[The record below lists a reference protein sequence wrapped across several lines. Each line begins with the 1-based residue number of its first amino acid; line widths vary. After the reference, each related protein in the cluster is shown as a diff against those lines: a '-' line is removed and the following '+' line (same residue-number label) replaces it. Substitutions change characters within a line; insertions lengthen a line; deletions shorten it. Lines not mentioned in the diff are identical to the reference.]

1 MWFCRKVQY
10 CYIEG
15 ATLEDLPLSR
25 AAALLTLA
33 LPADDGHLPL
43 HRRLYL
49 ALRESM
55 LDGRLAEGA
64 ALPSSRALAAQLG
77 IARNTVLA
85 AYDQLAAEG
94 FTEGRHGSGT
104 RVAARPRPKGEP
116 APRPA
121 PPIRPSLD
129 GKAGE
134 WGAAPPVM
142 LVRDPTRPFAPG
154 VPDLAAFPHAEWRR
168 VLGRL
173 WRRPPLDLMCGIDPL
188 GHPPLRRAIA
198 EHLGRTRAVRCTPDQ
213 VMIVGGSQQALDLVA
228 RVLLAP
234 GDAVLVEDPCYGG
247 LAAVLRAA
255 GARVHAVP
263 VDGDGFDPERAERA
277 CPQARLA
284 FVTPSHQF
292 PTGATM
298 PLTRR
303 LALVDWAARSGGWIV
318 EDDYD
323 SDFRHAGPATAS
335 LQGLDRGERTIYLGT
350 FSKSMFPGLRL
361 GWLVLPPALAPAF
374 TNARRVADMAPAGV
388 TQAAMAAFMDEGH
401 FGAHLRRM
409 RTLYGQRR
417 TRLLAAAPAILK
429 SGLRLTAGEAGLH
442 AILWLPEGSDDF
454 KAAELARAH
463 GLAPTPIGFHR
474 VTKGPPGLIL
484 GYGNL
489 AGWSVEDALRHLQTA
504 INPLIQAN

>member
-1 MWFCRKVQY
+1 M
-10 CYIEG
+10 
-15 ATLEDLPLSR
+15 PR
-25 AAALLTLA
+25 AASGLTLT
-33 LPADDGHLPL
+33 LPADDGVLPL

-49 ALRESM
+49 ALRESV

-64 ALPSSRALAAQLG
+64 PLPSSRALAVQLG
-77 IARNTVLA
+77 VARNTVLA

-94 FTEGRHGSGT
+94 FVEGRRGSGT

-121 PPIRPSLD
+121 SPPLPPE
-129 GKAGE
+129 GPAKAWGE
-134 WGAAPPVM
+134 APPMM
-142 LVRDPTRPFAPG
+142 LARDPTRPFAPG
-154 VPDLAAFPHAEWRR
+154 VPDLAAFPHGEWRR
-168 VLGRL
+168 ILGRL
-173 WRRPPLDLMCGIDPL
+173 WRRPPLDLMSGIDPL

-198 EHLGRTRAVRCTPDQ
+198 GHLGRTRAVRCTPEQ

-234 GDAVLVEDPCYGG
+234 GDAVLAEDPCYGG

-263 VDGDGFDPERAERA
+263 VDGDGFDPELADRT
-277 CPQARLA
+277 CPRARLA

-298 PLTRR
+298 PLARR
-303 LALVDWAARSGGWIV
+303 LALIDWAARGGGWIV

-335 LQGLDRGERTIYLGT
+335 LQGLDRNERTIYLGT

-374 TNARRVADMAPAGV
+374 TNARRVADMAPAGL

-409 RTLYGQRR
+409 RALYGQRR
-417 TRLLAAAPAILK
+417 ARLLAVGPAIL
-429 SGLRLTAGEAGLH
+429 GPRLRLSAGEAGLH
-442 AILWLPEGSDDF
+442 AIVWLPRGCDDF
-454 KAAELARAH
+454 RAAEAARAH
-463 GLAPTPIGFHR
+463 GLAPTPVGFHR

-484 GYGNL
+484 GYGNM
-489 AGWSVEDALRHLQTA
+489 AGWSIEDALERLHSSLK
-504 INPLIQAN
+504 PLIQAN

>member
-1 MWFCRKVQY
+1 M
-10 CYIEG
+10 
-15 ATLEDLPLSR
+15 PR
-25 AAALLTLA
+25 AAAGLTLT
-33 LPADDGHLPL
+33 LLADDGHSPL

-64 ALPSSRALAAQLG
+64 VLPSSRALAAQLG
-77 IARNTVLA
+77 MARNTVLA

-94 FTEGRHGSGT
+94 FVEGRHGSGT
-104 RVAARPRPKGEP
+104 RVAARPRPKGEAAARAVP
-116 APRPA
+116 AA
-121 PPIRPSLD
+121 PSPLS

-142 LVRDPTRPFAPG
+142 LVRDPARPFAPG
-154 VPDLAAFPHAEWRR
+154 VPDLAAFPHGEWRR
-168 VLGRL
+168 ILGRL
-173 WRRPPLDLMCGIDPL
+173 WRRPPLELMCGIDPL

-198 EHLGRTRAVRCTPDQ
+198 EHLGRTRAVRCDPGQ
-213 VMIVGGSQQALDLVA
+213 VMVVGGSQQALDLVA
-228 RVLLAP
+228 RVLLEP

-247 LAAVLRAA
+247 LTGVLRAA
-255 GARVHAVP
+255 DARIHPVP
-263 VDGDGFDPERAERA
+263 VDGDGFDPELGGRI
-277 CPQARLA
+277 CPLARLA

-298 PLTRR
+298 PLARR
-303 LALVDWAARSGGWIV
+303 LALIDWAARSGGWII

-361 GWLVLPPALAPAF
+361 GWLVLPPALVPAF
-374 TNARRVADMAPAGV
+374 TNARRVADMAPAGL

-417 TRLLAAAPAILK
+417 ARLLAAAPAIL
-429 SGLRLTAGEAGLH
+429 GPRLPLSAGEAGLH

-454 KAAELARAH
+454 AAAGAAAAH
-463 GLAPTPIGFHR
+463 GLAPTPIGFHH

-489 AGWSVEDALRHLQTA
+489 AGWSVEDALERLKIA
-504 INPLIQAN
+504 VNPLIQAD